1 MPAPE
6 LDLHGNHWINT
17 VGHSAGVVVFA
28 NLGWLLY
35 RDAQRSGQPVR
46 ALPILSTSLALIF
59 DLFLLLA
66 LGFRER
72 DAFVANAFAALA
84 FASLSLLPSVLLDI
98 SLQGFSP
105 KLRIAGY
112 LLGSAC
118 ALLHLAE
125 IVIDNE
131 RVHTFA
137 LLSLSIGFAL
147 LSLLSIGEHRKRP
160 QSPGAAGFCLLAL
173 SLSFLHFL
181 AGAHQTS
188 LWTELIL
195 HHAGIPIALVV
206 ILEEY
211 RFLLLDAFLRLL
223 TNGAL
228 ATAAVAG
235 IWAGR
240 LWIADRLRLAQEDAF
255 SLGLIFVL
263 LATTFLLFAFLREI
277 AQNWLTRSVFLR
289 PDPQRVEDE
298 LRRLEGGEETLRENA
313 ARLVA
318 SYFRAENWRWSER
331 PLSGYEAQIRHRFL
345 KGDSMFLHLGGR
357 RFLSEDL
364 ETLERF
370 AATITREVDRAR
382 NRELERLML
391 AAELRALQSQIHPHF
406 LFNALNALYGSIP
419 RTASDARRLVLSLS
433 EVFRYFLTSSKPTV
447 RLEDELR
454 IIEAYLEIEKARLGP
469 RLQTNL
475 SIDASCLP
483 QQIPVLTIQP
493 LVENAIKHG
502 VAALPGPGAIALRI
516 ERAGG
521 KLLIT
526 VEDSGPGFPD
536 PSSGAPITESSNRI
550 GLENVRRRLEL
561 HYGNRAQIRFDRQI
575 DRTCVILELP
585 ADAQDEAAHDKS
597 AAAQGNSF

>member
-17 VGHSAGVVVFA
+17 VGHSAGVIVFA

-35 RDAQRSGQPVR
+35 RDAQRSAQPVR
-46 ALPILSTSLALIF
+46 ALPIVSTSLALVF

-84 FASLSLLPSVLLDI
+84 FAALSLLPSVLLDI
-98 SLQGFSP
+98 SLQGQSP
-105 KLRIAGY
+105 RLRWAGY
-112 LLGSAC
+112 LLGSVC
-118 ALLHLAE
+118 ALLHFAE
-125 IVIDNE
+125 IMVDNE
-131 RVHTFA
+131 RVHTLA
-137 LLSLSIGFAL
+137 LLSLAVGFSL
-147 LSLLSIGEHRKRP
+147 LSLFSIFEHRKRP
-160 QSPGAAGFCLLAL
+160 QSPGAAGYCLLAL

-188 LWTELIL
+188 LLTELVL
-195 HHAGIPIALVV
+195 HHAGIPIALIV

-223 TNGAL
+223 TSGAL
-228 ATAAVAG
+228 ASAAVAA

-240 LWIADRLRLAQEDAF
+240 IWIADRLRLAQEDAF

-263 LATTFLLFAFLREI
+263 LAASFLLFAFLRDN
-277 AQNWLTRSVFLR
+277 AQEWLTRSVFLR
-289 PDPQRVEDE
+289 PDSQRVDEE
-298 LRRLEGGEETLRENA
+298 LRRLEGNEEAVRESA
-313 ARLVA
+313 ARQVA
-318 SYFRAENWRWSER
+318 AYFRAEQWRWSEQ
-331 PLSGYEAQIRHRFL
+331 PMPGYDAQIRHRFL
-345 KGDSMFLHLGGR
+345 KGDSLYLHLGGR

-364 ETLERF
+364 EILQRF
-370 AATITREVDRAR
+370 AATISREVDRAR
-382 NRELERLML
+382 TRELERLML

-433 EVFRYFLTSSKPTV
+433 EVFRYFLTTSKPTV
-447 RLEDELR
+447 RIEDELR

-469 RLQTNL
+469 RLRTEL
-475 SIDASCLP
+475 SVDPSCLE
-483 QQIPVLTIQP
+483 QQVPVLTIQP

-502 VAALPGPGAIALRI
+502 VASLPGPGDVALRI
-516 ERAGG
+516 ERRGED
-521 KLLIT
+521 IRVS

-536 PSSGAPITESSNRI
+536 ASLDSVASDSSNRI

-561 HYGNRAQIRFDRQI
+561 HYGARARLRFDRQVE
-575 DRTCVILELP
+575 RTCVILELP
-585 ADAQDEAAHDKS
+585 ADPLKSAAHDDSS
-597 AAAQGNSF
+597 AVRGNSL